1 MKTINLIIALIILIN
16 CKPVVSNI
24 SPGWNGTNERI
35 EKLNEKE
42 WEIRINFPNSKN
54 NNTVFRLEQEAT
66 LCLLER
72 IDDNT
77 ILVKWKMNEERWKTK
92 KPFLLSVETG
102 TTKDRFM
109 ITISE
114 KMNPVIDTILRAASW
129 SIR

>member
-16 CKPVVSNI
+16 CRPVVSNI
-24 SPGWNGTNERI
+24 SPEWIGTNERI